1 MLLDI
6 GLPQLKCSCSAENM
20 TCGHATVNVLRA
32 VGPGLGAWHRAP
44 IRMPVLGEE
53 VVMASTLRNG

>member
-20 TCGHATVNVLRA
+20 TCGRATVNALRA
-32 VGPGLGAWHRAP
+32 VGPGLGAWC
-44 IRMPVLGEE
+44 
-53 VVMASTLRNG
+53 LRKRR